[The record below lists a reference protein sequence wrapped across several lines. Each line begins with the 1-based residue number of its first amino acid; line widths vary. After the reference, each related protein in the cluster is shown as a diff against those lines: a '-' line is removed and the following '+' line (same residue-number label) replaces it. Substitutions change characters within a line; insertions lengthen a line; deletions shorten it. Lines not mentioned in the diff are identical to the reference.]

1 MIRRILLLLA
11 IALSMTIPA
20 AAYTVKGK
28 VLDENSDPMLQASVR
43 VLTPDSTLVK
53 GVLTDINGAYSIS
66 GLKAGNY
73 IVETSFVGYDNSSRN
88 IRITNTDITLQP
100 VTMQTGALM
109 LGEAT
114 VVGVRTPVK
123 VMQDTVEYNADAY
136 RTQPNAVVEDLLKRL
151 PGVEVDSEGKI
162 TANGKSVTK
171 ILIDGK
177 EFFADD
183 PKVASNNLPVNMVDK
198 L

>member
-114 VVGVRTPVK
+114 VVAVRTPVK
-123 VMQDTVEYNADAY
+123 VMQDTV
-136 RTQPNAVVEDLLKRL
+136 
-151 PGVEVDSEGKI
+151 
-162 TANGKSVTK
+162 
-171 ILIDGK
+171 
-177 EFFADD
+177 
-183 PKVASNNLPVNMVDK
+183 
-198 L
+198 